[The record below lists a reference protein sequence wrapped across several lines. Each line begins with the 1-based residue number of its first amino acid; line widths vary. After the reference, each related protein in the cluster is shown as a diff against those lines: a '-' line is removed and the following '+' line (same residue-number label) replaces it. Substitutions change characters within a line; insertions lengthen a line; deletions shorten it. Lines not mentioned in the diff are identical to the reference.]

1 MRWDKSPNIV
11 FGSQKWASPLSY
23 YNNTLAFSTKSLS
36 RSLPGTMSDELLE
49 LLYFIAS
56 SQKEDAE
63 KIDLNKDALQA
74 S

>member
-1 MRWDKSPNIV
+1 
-11 FGSQKWASPLSY
+11 
-23 YNNTLAFSTKSLS
+23 
-36 RSLPGTMSDELLE
+36 MSDELLE

-74 S
+74 SQMKEGSSEAAL